1 MAVVRGVCIEM
12 GPAVLEGDVLVED
25 DIIDALHC
33 LLHSVSLKHLKTKER
48 PIRTT
53 ITLLFQDSHTVSST
67 WPFP

>member
-1 MAVVRGVCIEM
+1 MAVVCGACFEM
-12 GPAVLEGDVLVED
+12 GPADVEGAVVVED

-53 ITLLFQDSHTVSST
+53 ITLLFQD
-67 WPFP
+67 